1 MSTAPTE
8 AHRKLACEIL
18 MEHSVSGAATKDGVI
33 AAAQLIRDSEA
44 RAVEAA
50 NKRLGAQMNYVVA
63 LQRAIEYHAQGLE
76 IPAAIGSD
84 CPHHASMLNAALTA
98 ARERVRVLR
107 EAAEIMLVP
116 HIENSEGGTP
126 SGTYAMTFRY
136 EQLAAA
142 LAFTAEHAKE
152 GSK

>member
-50 NKRLGAQMNYVVA
+50 ERRMQQHVDNLTVANDAWAQDAVG
-63 LQRAIEYHAQGLE
+63 LRAE
-76 IPAAIGSD
+76 
-84 CPHHASMLNAALTA
+84 LTA
-98 ARERVRVLR
+98 LRERVRVLE
-107 EAAEIMLVP
+107 EALKEIAQQKTRSEMEEDIGEYEAE
-116 HIENSEGGTP
+116 HADWEG
-126 SGTYAMTFRY
+126 AY
-136 EQLAAA
+136 ELAIKTARAA
-142 LAFTAEHAKE
+142 LATPAANDEKE
-152 GSK
+152 GA